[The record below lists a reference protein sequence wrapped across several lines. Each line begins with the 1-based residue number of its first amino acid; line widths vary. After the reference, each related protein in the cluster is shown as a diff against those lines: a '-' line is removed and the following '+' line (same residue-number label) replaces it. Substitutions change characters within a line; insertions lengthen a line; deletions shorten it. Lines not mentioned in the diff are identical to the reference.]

1 MCCWMVNIQ
10 SSYLSNDRIK
20 EHIRPHITS
29 QDFSFQAKSYGQ
41 RSPNTESSDGSIVTK
56 VT

>member
-1 MCCWMVNIQ
+1 MVNIQ

>member
-1 MCCWMVNIQ
+1 MLGLNKIYVN
-10 SSYLSNDRIK
+10 YYFK
-20 EHIRPHITS
+20 
-29 QDFSFQAKSYGQ
+29 DFSFQAKSYDQ